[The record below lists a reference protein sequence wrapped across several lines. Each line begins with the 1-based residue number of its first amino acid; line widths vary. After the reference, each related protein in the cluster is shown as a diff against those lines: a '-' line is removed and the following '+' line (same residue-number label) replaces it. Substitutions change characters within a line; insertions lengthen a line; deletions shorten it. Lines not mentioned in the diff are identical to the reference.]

1 MGKQSFITPGH
12 PYLMSPETCT
22 IHQKVMIPAHP
33 DVVYDMLMDPVLQ
46 TKFTGYAVE
55 GSNVVGGTM
64 TAGSGHIR
72 IRNLE
77 LERGRLIVQEWST
90 RNWPDGFPPSRLEI
104 IIRPIGQ
111 GTEIRVVHSELPC
124 AMAESI
130 DHAWYDHYWNPLFEH
145 LHNRALY

>member
-1 MGKQSFITPGH
+1 
-12 PYLMSPETCT
+12 
-22 IHQKVMIPAHP
+22 
-33 DVVYDMLMDPVLQ
+33 
-46 TKFTGYAVE
+46 
-55 GSNVVGGTM
+55 M

-104 IIRPIGQ
+104 IMRPIGQ
-111 GTEIRVVHSELPC
+111 GTDMGVVHSELPC

-145 LHNRALY
+145 LHKRALF